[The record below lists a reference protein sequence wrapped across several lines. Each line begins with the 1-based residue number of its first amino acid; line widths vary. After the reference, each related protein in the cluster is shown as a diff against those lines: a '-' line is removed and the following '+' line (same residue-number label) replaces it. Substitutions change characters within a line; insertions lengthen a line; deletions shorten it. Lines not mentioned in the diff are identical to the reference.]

1 MLDKLPGKMYI
12 INTIDQIPPN
22 YKYAKTL
29 ISLAQNRKQS
39 KIGGLA
45 KCLELKVVAKV
56 MVTVNV
62 GRQDKF
68 INGQVKEVV
77 WFEIKNSIGKKFVS
91 SFQILK

>member
-12 INTIDQIPPN
+12 INTIDQIPAN

-62 GRQDKF
+62 GRQ
-68 INGQVKEVV
+68 
-77 WFEIKNSIGKKFVS
+77 VS
-91 SFQILK
+91 SLMGKLKKWYGLKLKTALEKVCFKFPDP